1 MDCEELTMGQST
13 DRQVSKPTGDNIN
26 HLDLPYSGKLLK
38 GANFRIIRIG
48 KHCSKFKYLKN

>member
-48 KHCSKFKYLKN
+48 KHCSKFKY